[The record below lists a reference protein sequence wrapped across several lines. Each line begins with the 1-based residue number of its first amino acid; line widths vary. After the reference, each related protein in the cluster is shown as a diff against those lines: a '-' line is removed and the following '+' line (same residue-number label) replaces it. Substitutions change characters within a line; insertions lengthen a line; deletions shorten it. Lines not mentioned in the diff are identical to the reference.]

1 MKRFGFV
8 AVLPVNTVEHVRMIV
23 VSDGRKSREE

>member
-8 AVLPVNTVEHVRMIV
+8 AVPSANTVEHVRMIV